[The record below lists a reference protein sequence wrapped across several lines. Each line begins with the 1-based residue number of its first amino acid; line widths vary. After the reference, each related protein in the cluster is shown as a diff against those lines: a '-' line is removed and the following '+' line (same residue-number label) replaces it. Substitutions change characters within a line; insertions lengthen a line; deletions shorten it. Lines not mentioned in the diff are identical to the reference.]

1 MKTIKKILILFLVI
15 ALLGIAISYLYF
27 INPEPFRIIE
37 KIIPEPHQET
47 AIEHTAKH
55 ADPNYVCPMHP
66 QIVRGEPGNCPICG
80 MTLVKKEAP
89 VENTSTKA
97 KTEKKEK
104 KILYWVA
111 PMDPNFR
118 RDEPGKSPMGMDL
131 VPVYDEGGSAENSDD
146 EYPAITVKH
155 SIAQSMGVRTATVQ
169 KEALSRTIKTV
180 GFMSYNED
188 KLQHVHTRTEGWVES
203 ITAKAQGDYIKKGSV
218 LFHYYSPDLV
228 AAQEDYLLAL
238 KGAVLYS
245 EKGTRNIIESAKIKM
260 RLIGVPES
268 IITEITKTR
277 KSVKKIPVYAPTSGT
292 ITKLEVRKG
301 MYIVPATI
309 LYTIEDLSSIW
320 VIVDVFENQ
329 LNWVREGNPATI
341 RVEALGNKEF
351 TGRVDYIYPE
361 LASMTRTLRVRL
373 VFDNPKGQF
382 KPNMF
387 ADVSIQ
393 GTVHEALTVP
403 NEAIILSE
411 EGKRIVKV
419 TGDNEYQPI
428 TVRTGIKSGGKTEI
442 LEGLAEGD
450 KIVVSSQFL
459 LDSESNL
466 QASFRRLSE

>member
-1 MKTIKKILILFLVI
+1 M
-15 ALLGIAISYLYF
+15 
-27 INPEPFRIIE
+27 
-37 KIIPEPHQET
+37 
-47 AIEHTAKH
+47 
-55 ADPNYVCPMHP
+55 
-66 QIVRGEPGNCPICG
+66 
-80 MTLVKKEAP
+80 
-89 VENTSTKA
+89 
-97 KTEKKEK
+97 
-104 KILYWVA
+104 
-111 PMDPNFR
+111 
-118 RDEPGKSPMGMDL
+118 
-131 VPVYDEGGSAENSDD
+131 
-146 EYPAITVKH
+146 
-155 SIAQSMGVRTATVQ
+155 
-169 KEALSRTIKTV
+169 
-180 GFMSYNED
+180 
-188 KLQHVHTRTEGWVES
+188 
-203 ITAKAQGDYIKKGSV
+203 
-218 LFHYYSPDLV
+218 V